1 MSDTVIVE
9 EKSAQA
15 TEILEGSDAD
25 AWLTFCRETV
35 EIAEPCLPFVLGF
48 DVVWPTM
55 VLYTEDG
62 SHVIIGRHDAPNAR
76 DLGVHEVH
84 PYDES
89 LREPFMEILD
99 DVEPETIA
107 VNFSEDNNTA
117 DGLTYGMYRRL
128 TGLLEGTDYEGSLV
142 SADPVVAELRGVKS
156 PTERERIVTAAE
168 TSAELL
174 ASMTESWEP
183 DWTEADTCDWLHGHM
198 TDRGLGS
205 AWSWDYCPTVHH
217 GAESDLGHTLPGDLT
232 LPEGEVLH
240 IDFGVNEDG
249 YAADMQRLYYH
260 GEAEEIPDELVDAFA
275 DVRGAIEAGRELVEP
290 GVQGYKA
297 DDAAREYLTEQ
308 GWEEY
313 QHALGHQV
321 GRNAHD
327 GGTLLGPRWERYGES
342 PMAEI
347 REGEIYTVEL
357 GVDTEWGYLG
367 LEEMVEVTE
376 EGNEYIIPPQRELR
390 TIS

>member
-15 TEILEGSDAD
+15 TEILDGSDAD

-55 VLYTEDG
+55 VLYTADG

-76 DLGVHEVH
+76 ELGVHEVH

-89 LREPFMEILD
+89 LSEAFLGVLD
-99 DVEPETIA
+99 DAEPDTIA

-117 DGLTYGMYRRL
+117 DGLTYGMYQRL
-128 TGLLEGTDYEGSLV
+128 TDLLAGTDYEGSLV
-142 SADPVVAELRGVKS
+142 SAEPIVAELRGVKS
-156 PTERERIVTAAE
+156 PTERERIVAAAE
-168 TSAELL
+168 TSADLL
-174 ASMTESWEP
+174 ASMTDAWAP
-183 DWTEADTCDWLHGHM
+183 DWTEADTCDWLHERM
-198 TDRGLGS
+198 TERGLGS

-249 YAADMQRLYYH
+249 YAADMQRLYFH
-260 GEAEEIPDELVDAFA
+260 GKDGEIPDDLADAFA
-275 DVRGAIEAGRELVEP
+275 DVRGALETGRELVEP
-290 GVQGYKA
+290 GRQGYEA
-297 DDAAREYLTEQ
+297 DDAARAYLTEQ
-308 GWEEY
+308 GWPEY

-357 GVDTEWGYLG
+357 GVETEWGYLG
-367 LEEMVEVTE
+367 LEEMVEVTDD
-376 EGNEYIIPPQRELR
+376 GNEYVIPPQRELR
-390 TIS
+390 TIG